1 MSKKD
6 LVTQIQGYNFLAT
19 YKVERSANIKTKLLA
34 LQHMQEGKSI
44 QETAGMVLYHRH
56 SIKSW
61 LQYFVDF
68 DYEGLIDREGRGRK
82 PRLPVTEEENFK
94 IKCNCSP
101 TLFSYP

>member
-61 LQYFVDF
+61 LQSFVDF
-68 DYEGLIDREGRGRK
+68 DYTNYR
-82 PRLPVTEEENFK
+82 N
-94 IKCNCSP
+94 
-101 TLFSYP
+101 

>member
-44 QETAGMVLYHRH
+44 QETAKYGFL
-56 SIKSW
+56 SSS
-61 LQYFVDF
+61 QYQILVTVFF
-68 DYEGLIDREGRGRK
+68 C
-82 PRLPVTEEENFK
+82 RL
-94 IKCNCSP
+94 
-101 TLFSYP
+101 